1 MLNLINMILTGM
13 LLILAAD
20 NPFGNRVDLGKIES
34 EDLTEISGIEAG
46 VLNKDVFWVHND
58 SGNDDAVYAI
68 NKKGELVAV
77 FELEDTEL
85 VDLEDISI
93 GSGPVSGKS
102 YIYLADIG
110 DNESVRK
117 IKYIYRFEEPKIED
131 IKVFLKGTISE
142 IEKFSFEYP
151 DGSRDAETLM
161 IDEREENLIII
172 SKREDNVNVY
182 ISAIPDEGDKALS
195 FKKISTLPFGNEGYV
210 NSGVT
215 GGDMSGDGS
224 EILVKTYG
232 KVYYYKRNGTLT
244 ETFSNKP
251 IEVDYIFEPQS
262 EAICFGAENEGFYTS
277 SEVSPLQI
285 TPNLYFYPRKTSG
298 LDDGSLN
305 LNQEKNG
312 LGAFARTEL
321 YSFEGVRVE
330 DTSLSALSSGMYFM
344 KYTYKDSVDTKKILL
359 IK

>member
-1 MLNLINMILTGM
+1 MLNFINIFLTGM
-13 LLILAAD
+13 LLLLAAD
-20 NPFGNRVDLGKIES
+20 NPFGNRIDLGKIES
-34 EDLTEISGIEAG
+34 EDLTEISGMEAG

-68 NKKGELVAV
+68 NRKGELVAV
-77 FELEDTEL
+77 FELEDIEL

-110 DNESVRK
+110 DNESERK
-117 IKYIYRFEEPKIED
+117 KKYIYRFEEPELENIN
-131 IKVFLKGTISE
+131 VFQKGTISE

-151 DGSRDAETLM
+151 DGKRDAETLM

-182 ISAIPDEGDKALS
+182 ISDLPDEGDKALS

-244 ETFSNKP
+244 ETFSKKP

-277 SEVSPLQI
+277 SEISPLQI
-285 TPNLYFYPRKTSG
+285 TPHLYFYPRKTSG
-298 LDDGSLN
+298 LDEGSLN
-305 LNQEKNG
+305 LNQKKKE
-312 LGAFARTEL
+312 LGAFTKTEL
-321 YSFEGVRVE
+321 YSSEGIRVE
-330 DTSLSALSSGMYFM
+330 DTSLSALSSGMYFK
-344 KYTYKDSVDTKKILL
+344 KYTYKDSIDTKKILL